1 MLLHAD
7 QSLSPLS
14 KPEGFR
20 GAIEGRRMCTEA
32 LLFCANAPD
41 PCDTAP
47 PQTAEVFGCLQ
58 SPYLPFGGSRRVEQA
73 SPVDPELEVQ
83 VQQERKENTYISDG
97 NERVLFG
104 SWLKAQP

>member
-7 QSLSPLS
+7 QNLSPLS
-14 KPEGFR
+14 KQEDFR

-47 PQTAEVFGCLQ
+47 AQTAEVFGCLQ
-58 SPYLPFGGSRRVEQA
+58 SPYLPFGGQEEPSK
-73 SPVDPELEVQ
+73 PVRSILSWRSKSS
-83 VQQERKENTYISDG
+83 RKEKKPLTYQMAMKGFYLDHG
-97 NERVLFG
+97 
-104 SWLKAQP
+104 

>member
-73 SPVDPELEVQ
+73 SPVDPELRSKSS
-83 VQQERKENTYISDG
+83 RKEEKTLTYQMAMKGFYLDHG
-97 NERVLFG
+97 
-104 SWLKAQP
+104 